1 LWLLLN
7 CSFLNNLTYLLTYLA
22 VVDPQAEMC
31 EVCLIQ
37 PRDAQH
43 ALLPCGHQRFCASC
57 VTQIQQ
63 QGRRFKYVP
72 QQHQSDFVF
81 TSDTL
86 DTLFG
91 QYIDVIL
98 PTMSLYSNI
107 SVILIERFYLIF
119 LHSVISLESFE
130 IIYRLRR
137 LI

>member
-1 LWLLLN
+1 MSNDEQSTDTDDSDDDGRSASDQLL
-7 CSFLNNLTYLLTYLA
+7 SA
-22 VVDPQAEMC
+22 VVDPQVEMC

-37 PRDAQH
+37 PRDVRH
-43 ALLPCGHQRFCASC
+43 ALVPCGHQCLCTSC

-119 LHSVISLESFE
+119 LHPHQHQS
-130 IIYRLRR
+130 YR
-137 LI
+137 